1 MLPHSLFFQVLEANF
16 AIVIFFNCL
25 LKNLRSDLGMCIFY
39 LVIYEDHMNSLFIL
53 LKQDLTVTQ
62 IKRIRQIIDDQM
74 KDNDRLLLETEDS
87 RNESLREIGNMLHES
102 CIISNNEVRSLGR
115 FSLVSKY
122 FSI

>member
-1 MLPHSLFFQVLEANF
+1 
-16 AIVIFFNCL
+16 
-25 LKNLRSDLGMCIFY
+25 
-39 LVIYEDHMNSLFIL
+39 MNSLFIL